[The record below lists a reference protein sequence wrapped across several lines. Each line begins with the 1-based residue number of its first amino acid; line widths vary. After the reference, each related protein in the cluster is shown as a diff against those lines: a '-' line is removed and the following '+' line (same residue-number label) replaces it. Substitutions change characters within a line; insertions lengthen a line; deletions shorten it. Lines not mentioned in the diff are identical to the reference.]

1 MKQDVLQD
9 ADKYMKERRRKKW
22 WHKVVISLAAIVV
35 FCTTYA
41 LILPAVTLEKD
52 APAEEEQAGEV
63 MKVSEVEGEISTP
76 KFAPIT
82 NDSAFVYE
90 LTSDGSSVLSI
101 REESQCRL
109 LSVRENDKIQ
119 YDFSVQTKSYT
130 DESFGEGRVK
140 FEFVLPMTSE
150 EAAFDLKSMEW
161 LDDSDKYA
169 PIVSEEERLVGEQRV
184 VCQVLTG
191 YKNLASKDGT
201 PVIPGKFSE
210 QVVVTLKKAE
220 AGESFSLQISAAMEN
235 SSWNE
240 ICEKHH
246 SRETCTVTSD
256 KYTVLTSVTEEEEQE
271 IYERFSQEIDELEKL
286 GELDEGGHQ
295 TAEKLLDRI
304 QEAYN
309 LGLLTEEKYVK
320 LCDRVNGLLDDEEQ
334 ETIAEAA
341 EGTNWMRLR
350 DSGWFEEYSD
360 SGNSSDVNTV
370 TETMTAKK
378 LKASADEGEVAE
390 AGNVPPS
397 DVQVNGRGGEKTS
410 EDGTVTV
417 SKTISGTDLE
427 NVFDITLRVQTNQN
441 ISEVANEP
449 DMAVVIVMD
458 ISNTMNTNFCGVTRY
473 AAAMTAAEQF
483 LDSFADNNTLG
494 VSKVGYVAFNTDAHK
509 IFGLQKCT
517 NENDANALKN
527 TMRTETG
534 KIINASGYSSSHSR
548 FTNIEAGLAMA
559 SDMLNAVTNKNK
571 FIIFLSDGFPTT
583 YISSGY
589 SGYDPYDSTGRR
601 FYDHVLNK
609 KCLYGTS
616 YSDEAAI
623 RARNKA
629 KAIKGSGTMI
639 FSIGVDV
646 GGQTIQ
652 TYVHQSENANG
663 FSVVDRTSTRYEIGD
678 AESDASYKNWL
689 RNRIG
694 SGYYYD
700 STDSTGLNN
709 AFKTIF
715 EEIKKKTIAGSQADW
730 VAADPIPI
738 SGAVANVE
746 FIGLYD
752 IKDKLVDGPLSGSNE
767 EGAENTAKFVS
778 EKKAIDWD
786 LKQSGYQKSG
796 EGLTTTYT
804 YHLVYRVRLKNEE
817 CSFGE
822 GTVYPT
828 NATTTLHYR
837 IIEGTEENLKISDPK
852 TVDFPI
858 PSVKGYVSELSF
870 DKVDNHENPLAGA
883 EFTLRHDTTKCAECR
898 GDGKSVRVKDMT
910 ALSGPDGKVKFESI
924 PSGHTYVLTETKV
937 PDDYTTTGDIYW
949 VVVAYDKVK
958 VEVLASDKK
967 TKKEW
972 DGKIV
977 NNIYYELPNTG
988 GTGTIPYAAGG
999 VLLISASGFLLYIH
1013 IKRRKEGIA
1022 SS

>member
-1 MKQDVLQD
+1 
-9 ADKYMKERRRKKW
+9 
-22 WHKVVISLAAIVV
+22 
-35 FCTTYA
+35 
-41 LILPAVTLEKD
+41 
-52 APAEEEQAGEV
+52 
-63 MKVSEVEGEISTP
+63 
-76 KFAPIT
+76 
-82 NDSAFVYE
+82 
-90 LTSDGSSVLSI
+90 
-101 REESQCRL
+101 
-109 LSVRENDKIQ
+109 
-119 YDFSVQTKSYT
+119 
-130 DESFGEGRVK
+130 
-140 FEFVLPMTSE
+140 
-150 EAAFDLKSMEW
+150 
-161 LDDSDKYA
+161 
-169 PIVSEEERLVGEQRV
+169 
-184 VCQVLTG
+184 
-191 YKNLASKDGT
+191 
-201 PVIPGKFSE
+201 
-210 QVVVTLKKAE
+210 
-220 AGESFSLQISAAMEN
+220 
-235 SSWNE
+235 
-240 ICEKHH
+240 
-246 SRETCTVTSD
+246 
-256 KYTVLTSVTEEEEQE
+256 
-271 IYERFSQEIDELEKL
+271 
-286 GELDEGGHQ
+286 
-295 TAEKLLDRI
+295 
-304 QEAYN
+304 
-309 LGLLTEEKYVK
+309 
-320 LCDRVNGLLDDEEQ
+320 
-334 ETIAEAA
+334 
-341 EGTNWMRLR
+341 MRLR

-397 DVQVNGRGGEKTS
+397 DVQVNDRGGKKTS
-410 EDGTVTV
+410 EDGTVKV

-427 NVFDITLRVQTNQN
+427 NVFDITLQVQTNQN

-458 ISNTMNTNFCGVTRY
+458 ISNTMNTNFGGVTRY

-534 KIINASGYSSSHSR
+534 KIINAKDYSSSHSR

-589 SGYDPYDSTGRR
+589 SGYDPYDSTGR

-616 YSDEAAI
+616 YSDKAAI
-623 RARNKA
+623 QAKNKA
-629 KAIKGSGTMI
+629 QAIKGSGTMI

-652 TYVHQSENANG
+652 TYVQQSENANG
-663 FSVVDRTSTRYEIGD
+663 FSVVDRTSTSYEIGN

-689 RNRIG
+689 GNSIG

-738 SGAVANVE
+738 SGSVANVE

-752 IKDKLVDGPLSGSNE
+752 IEDKLVDGSLSGSNK

-778 EKKAIDWD
+778 EDNAIDWD
-786 LKQSGYQKSG
+786 LKQSGYQKSV

-804 YHLVYRVRLKNEE
+804 YRLVYRVRLKNEE
-817 CSFGE
+817 RSFGE

-828 NATTTLHYR
+828 NDTTTLYYR

-852 TVDFPI
+852 TVNFPI

-870 DKVDNHENPLAGA
+870 DKVDNHGNSLAGA
-883 EFTLRHDTTKCAECR
+883 IFTLSHDTTKCAECR
-898 GDGKSVRVKDMT
+898 GDGKSVGVEDMT
-910 ALSGPDGKVKFESI
+910 ASSDADGKVKFESI

-937 PDDYTTTGDIYW
+937 PDDYTTTGDIYR
-949 VVVAYDKVK
+949 VVVAYDKVE
-958 VEVLASDKK
+958 VEVLASDQK
-967 TKKEW
+967 TEKEW

-988 GTGTIPYAAGG
+988 GTGTIPYTVGG
-999 VLLISASGFLLYIH
+999 ILLISASGFLLYIH

>member
-52 APAEEEQAGEV
+52 APAGEEQAGEV

-256 KYTVLTSVTEEEEQE
+256 KYTVLASVTEEEEQE

-427 NVFDITLRVQTNQN
+427 NVFDITL
-441 ISEVANEP
+441 
-449 DMAVVIVMD
+449 
-458 ISNTMNTNFCGVTRY
+458 
-473 AAAMTAAEQF
+473 
-483 LDSFADNNTLG
+483 
-494 VSKVGYVAFNTDAHK
+494 KV
-509 IFGLQKCT
+509 
-517 NENDANALKN
+517 
-527 TMRTETG
+527 
-534 KIINASGYSSSHSR
+534 
-548 FTNIEAGLAMA
+548 
-559 SDMLNAVTNKNK
+559 
-571 FIIFLSDGFPTT
+571 
-583 YISSGY
+583 
-589 SGYDPYDSTGRR
+589 
-601 FYDHVLNK
+601 
-609 KCLYGTS
+609 
-616 YSDEAAI
+616 
-623 RARNKA
+623 
-629 KAIKGSGTMI
+629 
-639 FSIGVDV
+639 
-646 GGQTIQ
+646 
-652 TYVHQSENANG
+652 
-663 FSVVDRTSTRYEIGD
+663 
-678 AESDASYKNWL
+678 
-689 RNRIG
+689 
-694 SGYYYD
+694 
-700 STDSTGLNN
+700 
-709 AFKTIF
+709 
-715 EEIKKKTIAGSQADW
+715 
-730 VAADPIPI
+730 
-738 SGAVANVE
+738 
-746 FIGLYD
+746 
-752 IKDKLVDGPLSGSNE
+752 
-767 EGAENTAKFVS
+767 
-778 EKKAIDWD
+778 
-786 LKQSGYQKSG
+786 
-796 EGLTTTYT
+796 
-804 YHLVYRVRLKNEE
+804 
-817 CSFGE
+817 
-822 GTVYPT
+822 
-828 NATTTLHYR
+828 
-837 IIEGTEENLKISDPK
+837 
-852 TVDFPI
+852 
-858 PSVKGYVSELSF
+858 
-870 DKVDNHENPLAGA
+870 
-883 EFTLRHDTTKCAECR
+883 
-898 GDGKSVRVKDMT
+898 
-910 ALSGPDGKVKFESI
+910 
-924 PSGHTYVLTETKV
+924 
-937 PDDYTTTGDIYW
+937 
-949 VVVAYDKVK
+949 
-958 VEVLASDKK
+958 
-967 TKKEW
+967 
-972 DGKIV
+972 
-977 NNIYYELPNTG
+977 
-988 GTGTIPYAAGG
+988 
-999 VLLISASGFLLYIH
+999 
-1013 IKRRKEGIA
+1013 
-1022 SS
+1022 

>member
-1 MKQDVLQD
+1 MKQDVLQN

-256 KYTVLTSVTEEEEQE
+256 KYTVLASVTEEEEQE

-397 DVQVNGRGGEKTS
+397 DVQVNDRGGENTS
-410 EDGTVTV
+410 EDGTVKV
-417 SKTISGTDLE
+417 RKTISGTDLE
-427 NVFDITLRVQTNQN
+427 NVFDITLQVQTNQN

-534 KIINASGYSSSHSR
+534 KIINASGYGDSHSR

-589 SGYDPYDSTGRR
+589 SGYDTYDSTGR

-629 KAIKGSGTMI
+629 QEIKDSGTMI

-646 GGQTIQ
+646 EGQTIQ
-652 TYVHQSENANG
+652 TYVKQSENANG
-663 FSVVDRTSTRYEIGD
+663 HSVVDRTSTRYEIGD
-678 AESDASYKNWL
+678 AESDESYKNWL
-689 RNRIG
+689 GNSIG

-709 AFKTIF
+709 AFNTIF

-738 SGAVANVE
+738 SGSVANVE

-752 IKDKLVDGPLSGSNE
+752 IKKKLVDGPLSGSNK
-767 EGAENTAKFVS
+767 EGEENTAKFDS
-778 EKKAIDWD
+778 KDNAIDWD
-786 LKQSGYQKSG
+786 LKQSGYKKSVD
-796 EGLTTTYT
+796 GLTTTYT

-817 CSFGE
+817 SSFGE

-828 NATTTLHYR
+828 NDTTTLYYR
-837 IIEGTEENLKISDPK
+837 IIEGPVENLKISDPK

-870 DKVDNHENPLAGA
+870 DKVDNHGKPLAGA
-883 EFTLRHDTTKCAECR
+883 EFTLSHDTTKCAECR
-898 GDGKSVRVKDMT
+898 GDGKSVRVENMPASSDT
-910 ALSGPDGKVKFESI
+910 DGKVKFESI

-937 PDDYTTTGDIYW
+937 PDDYTTTGDIYQ
-949 VVVAYDKVK
+949 VVVAYDKVE

-972 DGKIV
+972 DRKIV

-988 GTGTIPYAAGG
+988 GTGTIPYTVGG
-999 VLLISASGFLLYIH
+999 ILLISASGFLLYIH

>member
-256 KYTVLTSVTEEEEQE
+256 KYTVLASVTEEEEQE

-397 DVQVNGRGGEKTS
+397 DVQVNDRGGENTS
-410 EDGTVTV
+410 EDGTVKV
-417 SKTISGTDLE
+417 RKTISGTDLE
-427 NVFDITLRVQTNQN
+427 NVFDITLQVQTNQN

-458 ISNTMNTNFCGVTRY
+458 ISNTMKSNFGEVTRY

-494 VSKVGYVAFNTDAHK
+494 VSKVGYVAFNTDAHE

-517 NENDANALKN
+517 NRNDANALKN

-534 KIINASGYSSSHSR
+534 KIINASDYSVSHSR

-589 SGYDPYDSTGRR
+589 RGYDTYDSTGR

-623 RARNKA
+623 RAKNKA
-629 KAIKGSGTMI
+629 QEIKDSGTMI

-646 GGQTIQ
+646 EGQTIQ
-652 TYVHQSENANG
+652 TYVRQSENANG
-663 FSVVDRTSTRYEIGD
+663 FSVVDRTDTSYEIGN
-678 AESDASYKNWL
+678 AESDESYKNWL
-689 RNRIG
+689 GNSIG

-738 SGAVANVE
+738 SGSVANVE
-746 FIGLYD
+746 FIGLYN
-752 IKDKLVDGPLSGSNE
+752 ISKDLVNQPLSGSNE
-767 EGAENTAKFVS
+767 EGAENTAKFDS
-778 EKKAIDWD
+778 EDNAIDWD
-786 LKQSGYQKSG
+786 LKQSGYQKSV
-796 EGLTTTYT
+796 EGSTTTYT
-804 YHLVYRVRLKNEE
+804 YRLVYRVRLKNEE
-817 CSFGE
+817 SSFRE

-828 NATTTLHYR
+828 NDTTTLYYR
-837 IIEGTEENLKISDPK
+837 IIEGTVENLKISDPK
-852 TVDFPI
+852 TVNFPI

-870 DKVDNHENPLAGA
+870 DKVDNHGNSLAGA
-883 EFTLRHDTTKCAECR
+883 EFTLSHDTTKCAECR
-898 GDGKSVRVKDMT
+898 GDGKSVRVENMP
-910 ALSGPDGKVKFESI
+910 ASSGADGKVKFKSI

-937 PDDYTTTGDIYW
+937 PDDYTTTGDIYQ

-972 DGKIV
+972 NGKIV

-988 GTGTIPYAAGG
+988 GTGTIPYTVGG
-999 VLLISASGFLLYIH
+999 ILLISASGFLLYIH

>member
-1 MKQDVLQD
+1 M
-9 ADKYMKERRRKKW
+9 
-22 WHKVVISLAAIVV
+22 
-35 FCTTYA
+35 
-41 LILPAVTLEKD
+41 
-52 APAEEEQAGEV
+52 
-63 MKVSEVEGEISTP
+63 
-76 KFAPIT
+76 
-82 NDSAFVYE
+82 
-90 LTSDGSSVLSI
+90 
-101 REESQCRL
+101 
-109 LSVRENDKIQ
+109 
-119 YDFSVQTKSYT
+119 
-130 DESFGEGRVK
+130 
-140 FEFVLPMTSE
+140 
-150 EAAFDLKSMEW
+150 
-161 LDDSDKYA
+161 
-169 PIVSEEERLVGEQRV
+169 
-184 VCQVLTG
+184 
-191 YKNLASKDGT
+191 
-201 PVIPGKFSE
+201 IPGKFSE

-256 KYTVLTSVTEEEEQE
+256 KYTVLASVTEEEEQE

-397 DVQVNGRGGEKTS
+397 DVQVKDKGGEKTS

-427 NVFDITLRVQTNQN
+427 NVFDITLEVQTNQN

-458 ISNTMNTNFCGVTRY
+458 ISNTMNTNFGGVTRY

-494 VSKVGYVAFNTDAHK
+494 VSKVGYVAFNTDAHE
-509 IFGLQKCT
+509 IFGLRKCT
-517 NENDANALKN
+517 NRNDANALKN

-534 KIINASGYSSSHSR
+534 KIINASGYSDSHSR
-548 FTNIEAGLAMA
+548 FTNIEAGLAKA

-589 SGYDPYDSTGRR
+589 SGYDPYDSTGQR

-609 KCLYGTS
+609 KCLHGTS

-623 RARNKA
+623 RAKNKA
-629 KAIKGSGTMI
+629 QEIKGSGTMI

-646 GGQTIQ
+646 EGQTIQ
-652 TYVHQSENANG
+652 RYVKQSEDANG
-663 FSVVDRTSTRYEIGD
+663 FSVVDSTDTSYEIGN
-678 AESDASYKNWL
+678 AESDESYKNWL
-689 RNRIG
+689 RNSIG

-700 STDSTGLNN
+700 STDSTGLNS

-738 SGAVANVE
+738 SGSVANVE

-752 IKDKLVDGPLSGSNE
+752 IKKKLVDGPLSGSNE
-767 EGAENTAKFVS
+767 EYAENTAKFVS
-778 EKKAIDWD
+778 KDNAIDWD
-786 LKQSGYQKSG
+786 LKQSGYEKSAD
-796 EGLTTTYT
+796 GLTTTYT

-817 CSFGE
+817 HSFGE

-828 NATTTLHYR
+828 NDTTTLYYR
-837 IIEGTEENLKISDPK
+837 IIEGTQENLEISDPK

-858 PSVKGYVSELSF
+858 PSVMGYVSELSF

-883 EFTLRHDTTKCAECR
+883 EFTLKHDTTKCAECR

-910 ALSGPDGKVKFESI
+910 ASSGPDGKVKFKSI

-937 PDDYTTTGDIYW
+937 PDDYTTTGDIYQ

-972 DGKIV
+972 NGKIV

-999 VLLISASGFLLYIH
+999 ILLISASGFLLYIH

>member
-1 MKQDVLQD
+1 M
-9 ADKYMKERRRKKW
+9 
-22 WHKVVISLAAIVV
+22 
-35 FCTTYA
+35 
-41 LILPAVTLEKD
+41 
-52 APAEEEQAGEV
+52 
-63 MKVSEVEGEISTP
+63 
-76 KFAPIT
+76 
-82 NDSAFVYE
+82 
-90 LTSDGSSVLSI
+90 
-101 REESQCRL
+101 
-109 LSVRENDKIQ
+109 
-119 YDFSVQTKSYT
+119 
-130 DESFGEGRVK
+130 
-140 FEFVLPMTSE
+140 
-150 EAAFDLKSMEW
+150 
-161 LDDSDKYA
+161 
-169 PIVSEEERLVGEQRV
+169 
-184 VCQVLTG
+184 
-191 YKNLASKDGT
+191 
-201 PVIPGKFSE
+201 
-210 QVVVTLKKAE
+210 
-220 AGESFSLQISAAMEN
+220 
-235 SSWNE
+235 
-240 ICEKHH
+240 
-246 SRETCTVTSD
+246 
-256 KYTVLTSVTEEEEQE
+256 
-271 IYERFSQEIDELEKL
+271 
-286 GELDEGGHQ
+286 
-295 TAEKLLDRI
+295 
-304 QEAYN
+304 
-309 LGLLTEEKYVK
+309 
-320 LCDRVNGLLDDEEQ
+320 
-334 ETIAEAA
+334 
-341 EGTNWMRLR
+341 
-350 DSGWFEEYSD
+350 
-360 SGNSSDVNTV
+360 NTV

-410 EDGTVTV
+410 EDGTVKV
-417 SKTISGTDLE
+417 RKTISGTDLE
-427 NVFDITLRVQTNQN
+427 NVFDITLQVQTNQN

-458 ISNTMNTNFCGVTRY
+458 ISNTMNTNFGEVTRY

-494 VSKVGYVAFNTDAHK
+494 VSKVGYVAFNTDAHE

-517 NENDANALKN
+517 NRNDANALKN

-534 KIINASGYSSSHSR
+534 KIINASGYSDSHSR
-548 FTNIEAGLAMA
+548 FTNIEAGLAKA

-589 SGYDPYDSTGRR
+589 SGYDPYDSTGR

-623 RARNKA
+623 RAKNKA
-629 KAIKGSGTMI
+629 QEIKDSGTMI

-646 GGQTIQ
+646 EGQTIQ
-652 TYVHQSENANG
+652 RYVQQSEDANG
-663 FSVVDRTSTRYEIGD
+663 YSVVDRTSTSYEIGN

-689 RNRIG
+689 RNSIG

-700 STDSTGLNN
+700 STDSTGLNS

-752 IKDKLVDGPLSGSNE
+752 IEDKLVDGPLSGSNE
-767 EGAENTAKFVS
+767 EYAENTAKFVS
-778 EKKAIDWD
+778 KDNAIDWD
-786 LKQSGYQKSG
+786 LKQSGYKKSAD
-796 EGLTTTYT
+796 GLTTTYT

-817 CSFGE
+817 HSFGE

-828 NATTTLHYR
+828 NDTTTLYYR

-870 DKVDNHENPLAGA
+870 DKVDNHGNPLAGA
-883 EFTLRHDTTKCAECR
+883 EFKLSHDTKKCAECR
-898 GDGKSVRVKDMT
+898 GDGNSVRVKDMP
-910 ALSGPDGKVKFESI
+910 ASSGTDGKVKFESI

-937 PDDYTTTGDIYW
+937 PDDYTTTGDIYQ

-972 DGKIV
+972 NGKIV

-988 GTGTIPYAAGG
+988 GTGTIPYTVGG
-999 VLLISASGFLLYIH
+999 ILLISASGFLLYIH